1 MSAPPSPTPPG
12 LSRLFYSFTRALSLS
27 PTSPNGEKPAVQP
40 LDFDAG
46 INTSNA
52 WTEHQRESMTL
63 ATSPQDSPSL
73 SDDEPD
79 EEEVEPEDIDGRG
92 ARVLHD
98 FEGKPEFR
106 ELSASAGDEIE
117 IMRLDVGEG
126 WSLVRNMEG
135 EMGLLPQSYY
145 KVKCPYSPTA
155 I

>member
-1 MSAPPSPTPPG
+1 MTNPPSPTPPG
-12 LSRLFYSFTRALSLS
+12 LSQLFYSFTRALSLS
-27 PTSPNGEKPAVQP
+27 SPPANGEKLITQP

-52 WTEHQRESMTL
+52 WTEHQRESLTL
-63 ATSPQDSPSL
+63 GSNSETSPSL

-79 EEEVEPEDIDGRG
+79 EQEVEPEDIDGRA

-106 ELSASAGDEIE
+106 ELNASAGDEIE

-126 WSLVRNMEG
+126 WSLVRKLDG
-135 EMGLLPQSYY
+135 EMGLLPQAYY
-145 KVKCPYSPTA
+145 KVKCPIRPQE
-155 I
+155 